1 MATAFSTRSS
11 FISGGSFAGGAG
23 GASRMSMSAGGGN
36 HVSAMRA
43 GSVYGGAGGS
53 GVRISQASRSVSLG
67 SSAGGFGFG
76 SGGGFGAG
84 FGGGAGFGAGAA
96 GAADGSILGNEKFTM
111 QNLNDRLA
119 SYLGKVRSLE
129 KANAELELKIRQFLE
144 SRTSPAAR
152 DQTAFLGTISEL
164 QAKILDA
171 IQLKSTVHLSIDN
184 ASLAADDFR
193 TKYEN
198 ELAMHQSV
206 EADIAGL
213 KRVLDELNMTSKDLT
228 LQIEALKE
236 ELAFLKKNH
245 EENQSRF
252 LCVYE
257 GLYALTSERAGPE
270 TVLISIFLQD
280 LVSTRTQMSGQ
291 IHVEVD
297 AAPQEDLTKVLEE
310 IREHYEAVAAKSQR
324 DLEGWFQAKSET
336 LKQEVATSTETLQT
350 SKTEVNTVKS
360 SVQSLEIELQSL
372 LAMKAS
378 MEGTLAETQTRY
390 SMQLS
395 GYQAQVSSLEDQL
408 VQLRADLERQGQEY
422 QMLLDIKSRLEMEIA
437 EYRRLL
443 DAEASGS
450 ASISSSTSSTTKA
463 AVITVVEE
471 VVDGKVVS
479 SSTTSSVTR
488 K

>member
-1 MATAFSTRSS
+1 MATTFSARSS
-11 FISGGSFAGGAG
+11 FVSGGSFAGGAG
-23 GASRMSMSAGGGN
+23 GASRMSLSAGGGSR
-36 HVSAMRA
+36 VSAMRS

-53 GVRISQASRSVSLG
+53 GVRISQASRSASLG
-67 SSAGGFGFG
+67 SSAGGFGFS

-84 FGGGAGFGAGAA
+84 FGGGFGGGAGAGFGAGAA

-119 SYLGKVRSLE
+119 SYLEKVRSLE

-171 IQLKSTVHLSIDN
+171 IQLKGTVHLSIDN

-198 ELAMHQSV
+198 ELAMRQSV

-213 KRVLDELNMTSKDLT
+213 KRVLDELNMTKKDLT

-236 ELAFLKKNH
+236 ELVFLKKNH
-245 EENQSRF
+245 EE
-252 LCVYE
+252 E
-257 GLYALTSERAGPE
+257 
-270 TVLISIFLQD
+270 
-280 LVSTRTQMSGQ
+280 LVSMRTQMSGQ

-324 DLEGWFQAKSET
+324 DLQGWFQAKSET

-378 MEGTLAETQTRY
+378 MESTLAETQTRY

-422 QMLLDIKSRLEMEIA
+422 QMLLDIKSRLELEIT

-479 SSTTSSVTR
+479 SSSSTTTSITR

>member
-1 MATAFSTRSS
+1 MTTILSTRSS
-11 FISGGSFAGGAG
+11 FVSAGSLSGGAG
-23 GASRMSMSAGGGN
+23 GASRMSIGGGGSRI
-36 HVSAMRA
+36 SAMRA

-84 FGGGAGFGAGAA
+84 AGFGGGFGAGAGAGFGGGFGAGAA
-96 GAADGSILGNEKFTM
+96 GAADSSILGNEKFTM

-119 SYLGKVRSLE
+119 SYLEKVRSLE

-144 SRTSPAAR
+144 SKTSPVAR
-152 DQTAFLGTISEL
+152 DQTAFFGTISEL

-171 IQLKSTVHLSIDN
+171 IQLKGTVHLSIDN

-193 TKYEN
+193 IKYEN
-198 ELAMHQSV
+198 ELSMRQSV

-213 KRVLDELNMTSKDLT
+213 KRLLDELNLTKTDLT
-228 LQIEALKE
+228 MQIEGLKE
-236 ELAFLKKNH
+236 ELVFLKKNH
-245 EENQSRF
+245 EE
-252 LCVYE
+252 E
-257 GLYALTSERAGPE
+257 
-270 TVLISIFLQD
+270 
-280 LVSTRTQMSGQ
+280 LVTMRTQMSGQ

-297 AAPQEDLTKVLEE
+297 AAPQEDLTKIMED
-310 IREHYEAVAAKSQR
+310 IREHYEVVAAKSQR
-324 DLEGWFQAKSET
+324 ELETWFQAKSET
-336 LKQEVATSTETLQT
+336 LKQEVAVSTESLQT

-360 SVQSLEIELQSL
+360 TSQSLEIELQSL

-378 MEGTLAETQTRY
+378 MENTLAETQARY
-390 SMQLS
+390 SMKLS
-395 GYQAQVSSLEDQL
+395 GYQGQVSNLEEQL
-408 VQLRADLERQGQEY
+408 VQLRANLERQGQEY
-422 QMLLDIKSRLEMEIA
+422 QMLLDIKTRLEMEIA

-450 ASISSSTSSTTKA
+450 ASISANTSTSTKA

-479 SSTTSSVTR
+479 SSSSTSITR